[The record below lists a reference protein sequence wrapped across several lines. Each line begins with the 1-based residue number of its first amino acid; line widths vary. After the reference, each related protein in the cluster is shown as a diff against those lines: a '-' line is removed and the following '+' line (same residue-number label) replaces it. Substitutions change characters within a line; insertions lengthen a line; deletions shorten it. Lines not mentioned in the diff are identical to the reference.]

1 MPELSVDEAQRLAR
15 LFLTG
20 KAGDNEIQQL
30 QGALADDQG
39 AALELLSQMQ
49 SALDDSAP
57 AGLNAEQERSV
68 ASRIEALIAPRVRK
82 RSLLGFFKKIF
93 RGSPKAAEEPAPSKS
108 RRRRGGSAEAPAPAP
123 SDTPPDDA
131 LSDTLPGA
139 TGDGMEEMA
148 PIAAGGGS
156 SAADEGG
163 DGSTVSL
170 PAKPAKKKSGG
181 WIWVLVGLLGSL
193 LLLGLLGAGVAF
205 WFHAKSKRA
214 RPMPAAVTH
223 PATAPGG
230 DGSPPVALS
239 PSAAAPKPPVAPTA
253 VPTATP
259 MGSVHRGISI
269 APQNSD
275 GSEALPAQIP
285 ATTPVS
291 AGSWPQ

>member
-20 KAGDNEIQQL
+20 KAGDSEIQQL

-82 RSLLGFFKKIF
+82 RSLLGFLKKIF
-93 RGSPKAAEEPAPSKS
+93 RGSPKAAAEAAPSKS
-108 RRRRGGSAEAPAPAP
+108 RRRRGASAETPAP
-123 SDTPPDDA
+123 SAVEAVPDDA
-131 LSDTLPGA
+131 LSDTLPG
-139 TGDGMEEMA
+139 GGMEEMA
-148 PIAAGGGS
+148 PIAAGGA
-156 SAADEGG
+156 SASVDAGDEAA
-163 DGSTVSL
+163 VAL

-181 WIWVLVGLLGSL
+181 WVWVMVGLLGSL
-193 LLLGLLGAGVAF
+193 LLLGLVGAAVLF
-205 WFHAKSKRA
+205 WFHSRTPKA
-214 RPMPAAVTH
+214 RPVPHPAAQAH
-223 PATAPGG
+223 PMAAPGADGSAPPSPGAAATPRPMAVATA
-230 DGSPPVALS
+230 A
-239 PSAAAPKPPVAPTA
+239 
-253 VPTATP
+253 PTATP
-259 MGSVHRGISI
+259 MGSVHRGLSI